1 DGGDV
6 KSQADLKGRKVAF
19 NARAGLIEY
28 LMAGS
33 IRKAGLSVSDLN
45 VVTIA
50 FTDMAIALSTGAVDA
65 AIAPEPM
72 STAVR
77 ERNIGAVL
85 VPNPV
90 PGAMATAVMFGK
102 NLLMGSDISAGNAL
116 LRALRR
122 AGNELASTQAIMSES
137 NVAIWAKYM
146 NLPAPLIRKT
156 A

>member
-1 DGGDV
+1 PAFGNIGAPLFNAIERNIDVKVVAGMSYYPADPSALSPAPILVRKALADGGDV

-102 NLLMGSDISAGNAL
+102 NLLMGS
-116 LRALRR
+116 
-122 AGNELASTQAIMSES
+122 
-137 NVAIWAKYM
+137 
-146 NLPAPLIRKT
+146 
-156 A
+156 